1 MRAHFRNPHA
11 PAGGG
16 FASTA
21 GKCYCFRS
29 MKIKVGV
36 MGSAGGESG
45 GDGGALRAS
54 AEALGR
60 AVAARGCVLLTGATT
75 GLPHAAGAAAHAA
88 GGLHVGISPA
98 SGVREHVE
106 RYGLPTEATDVLV
119 YTGFGLKGRNVVL
132 VRSCDVVV
140 ILRGGMGTLN
150 ELTIAHDEGRVVG
163 CLAGTGGAADE
174 AERLLRVL
182 PTKTGAA
189 VVFEEDPSRL
199 LSKCLEAL
207 KQ

>member
-1 MRAHFRNPHA
+1 
-11 PAGGG
+11 
-16 FASTA
+16 
-21 GKCYCFRS
+21 

-36 MGSAGGESG
+36 MGSAGEATYAAEAA
-45 GDGGALRAS
+45 ALRAK

-60 AVAARGCVLLTGATT
+60 AIAARRCVALTGATT

-98 SGVREHVE
+98 SDAREHVE
-106 RYGLPTEATDVLV
+106 RYGLPVEATDVLV

-174 AERLLRVL
+174 AGRLLRAL
-182 PTKTGAA
+182 PSKTGAA
-189 VVFEEDPSRL
+189 VVFDEDPSRL